1 MLIMPAGIDMST
13 YLIQDIHSI
22 DAEAYIN
29 FTKEALL
36 GGTTTI
42 GKMTLPHYN
51 VSQISKR
58 PVNSDQRSLLINI
71 NQREGESVKSLDLSF
86 CSEKQ

>member
-1 MLIMPAGIDMST
+1 MNKLDLCCSNLQQIRSTGTNIEVQPDTPTLDATGMLIMPAGIDMST

-22 DAEAYIN
+22 DTEAYIN

-42 GKMTLPHYN
+42 GKFYN
-51 VSQISKR
+51 
-58 PVNSDQRSLLINI
+58 
-71 NQREGESVKSLDLSF
+71 
-86 CSEKQ
+86 